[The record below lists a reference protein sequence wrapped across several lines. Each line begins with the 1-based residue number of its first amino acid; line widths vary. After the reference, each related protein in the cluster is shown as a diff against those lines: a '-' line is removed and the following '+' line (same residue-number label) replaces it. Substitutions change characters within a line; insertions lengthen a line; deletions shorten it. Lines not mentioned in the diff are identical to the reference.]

1 MMQYPQIAIPPRSE
15 HLWRYTTWKKIHPTK
30 VEEMPKAELIQIPY
44 GEDSVMEDS
53 SEIGRSFIHSIS
65 QVCKSVTI
73 DNEHLELDLRCSG
86 QICAGELN
94 LISKGRSS
102 LVIRVS
108 GDASWAGV
116 RIIGE
121 VKGTL
126 SVALINDLAEERHLV
141 RCDDSSVG
149 RDSTLE
155 ISTLSVGGYLNKSDI
170 RIDLKLKGAE
180 VRGGVAS
187 NGHKGRHDDHHIE
200 IQHSV
205 GHTNSSVVMH
215 ASCGDSSHSVGTGL
229 LTICEGAD
237 GSDAGQV
244 FRNLLLSEKARAEAI
259 PELEVLADDVKAA
272 HGAASAPVD
281 PDQIHYLASRGL
293 NFDEASSLIIEGFLM
308 DAFRQVKNSEIVETL
323 RAKLLAHLEGLIE
336 G

>member
-15 HLWRYTTWKKIHPTK
+15 HLWRYTTWKKIHPTS
-30 VEEMPKAELIQIPY
+30 VEEMPKADSIQIPY
-44 GEDSVMEDS
+44 GEDSRMDDS

-65 QVCKSVTI
+65 KVCKSVSI

-86 QICAGELN
+86 HICAGELN
-94 LISKGRSS
+94 LNSRGQSS
-102 LVIRVS
+102 LVIRLS
-108 GDASWAGV
+108 GDAGWAGV

-126 SVALINDLAEERHLV
+126 SVALINDLAEDSHLL
-141 RCDDSSVG
+141 RCEDWSVG
-149 RDSTLE
+149 RDSSLE
-155 ISTLSVGGYLNKSDI
+155 ISTLSVGGFLNKSDI
-170 RIDLKLKGAE
+170 RIDLTLKGAE
-180 VRGGVAS
+180 VRGGIAS
-187 NGHKGRHDDHHIE
+187 NGHNSRHDDHHIE

-205 GHTNSSVVMH
+205 GHTNSSLVMH

>member
-1 MMQYPQIAIPPRSE
+1 
-15 HLWRYTTWKKIHPTK
+15 
-30 VEEMPKAELIQIPY
+30 
-44 GEDSVMEDS
+44 
-53 SEIGRSFIHSIS
+53 
-65 QVCKSVTI
+65 
-73 DNEHLELDLRCSG
+73 
-86 QICAGELN
+86 
-94 LISKGRSS
+94 
-102 LVIRVS
+102 
-108 GDASWAGV
+108 
-116 RIIGE
+116 
-121 VKGTL
+121 
-126 SVALINDLAEERHLV
+126 
-141 RCDDSSVG
+141 
-149 RDSTLE
+149 
-155 ISTLSVGGYLNKSDI
+155 
-170 RIDLKLKGAE
+170 
-180 VRGGVAS
+180 
-187 NGHKGRHDDHHIE
+187 
-200 IQHSV
+200 
-205 GHTNSSVVMH
+205 MH

>member
-15 HLWRYTTWKKIHPTK
+15 HLWRYTPWKRIHPTN
-30 VEEMPKAELIQIPY
+30 VEEMPNADPVIFSS

-65 QVCKSVTI
+65 KVCKSITI
-73 DNEHLELDLRCSG
+73 DNEHLDLDLRCSG
-86 QICAGELN
+86 HICAGELN
-94 LISKGRSS
+94 LNSRGNSS

-108 GDASWAGV
+108 GDAGWAGIRV
-116 RIIGE
+116 TGE

-126 SVALINDLAEERHLV
+126 SVALINDLAEDSHLL
-141 RCDDSSVG
+141 RCEDWSVG
-149 RDSTLE
+149 RDSSLE
-155 ISTLSVGGYLNKSDI
+155 ISTLSVGGFLNKSDL
-170 RIDLKLKGAE
+170 RIDLKLNGAE
-180 VRGGVAS
+180 VRGGIAS
-187 NGHKGRHDDHHIE
+187 NGHNSRHDDHHIE

-205 GHTNSSVVMH
+205 GHTNSSLVMH
-215 ASCGDSSHSVGTGL
+215 ASCGDSSHSIGTGL
-229 LTICEGAD
+229 LTISEGAN

-281 PDQIHYLASRGL
+281 PNQIHYLASRGL

-308 DAFRQVKNSEIVETL
+308 DAFSQVKNKEVVEAL
-323 RAKLLAHLEGLIE
+323 RTRLLVHLECLIKR
-336 G
+336 

>member
-15 HLWRYTTWKKIHPTK
+15 HLWRYTTWKKIHPTS
-30 VEEMPKAELIQIPY
+30 VEEMPKADSIQIPY
-44 GEDSVMEDS
+44 GEDSRMDDS

-65 QVCKSVTI
+65 KVCKSVSI

-86 QICAGELN
+86 HICAGELN
-94 LISKGRSS
+94 LNSRGQSS
-102 LVIRVS
+102 LVIRLS
-108 GDASWAGV
+108 GDAGWAGV

-126 SVALINDLAEERHLV
+126 SVALINDLAEDSHLL
-141 RCDDSSVG
+141 RCEDWSVG
-149 RDSTLE
+149 RDSSLE
-155 ISTLSVGGYLNKSDI
+155 ISTLSVGGFLNKSDI
-170 RIDLKLKGAE
+170 RIDLTLKGAE
-180 VRGGVAS
+180 VRGGIAS
-187 NGHKGRHDDHHIE
+187 NGHNSRHDDHHIE

-205 GHTNSSVVMH
+205 GHTNSSLVMH

-308 DAFRQVKNSEIVETL
+308 DAFRQVKNTEIVEEL
-323 RAKLLAHLEGLIE
+323 RIRLLEHLEGLIE